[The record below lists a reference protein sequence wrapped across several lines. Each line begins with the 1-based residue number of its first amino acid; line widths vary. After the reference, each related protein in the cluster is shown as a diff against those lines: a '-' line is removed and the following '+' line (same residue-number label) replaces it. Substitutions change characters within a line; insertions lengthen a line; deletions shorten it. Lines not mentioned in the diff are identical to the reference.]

1 MGLLDFMN
9 RMVNGEPVFQDNSA
23 NNETKDKTDA
33 DPAATVQPPE
43 DVPTGP
49 VIRKGDDSSFPVVYI
64 KRTKTRIDGAKMQVY
79 CQIVNKWPE
88 EIELDKITMLGVKR
102 ELDVYLRGGE
112 EREFLVYDGPRVD
125 HESHEAQL
133 DYKTKE
139 ERDYFQAIH
148 DITFTYHVDDK
159 TYSVNEMHLREPIR
173 DIYG

>member
-9 RMVNGEPVFQDNSA
+9 RMVNGEPVFQDNP
-23 NNETKDKTDA
+23 KDDEPRINAEKAPEPT
-33 DPAATVQPPE
+33 PQPPE
-43 DVPTGP
+43 ETSSRPA
-49 VIRKGDDSSFPVVYI
+49 IRKGDESSFPLVYI
-64 KRTKTRIDGAKMQVY
+64 KRTKSRLDGPKMQVY
-79 CQIVNKWPE
+79 CQIVNTWPE
-88 EIELDKITMLGVKR
+88 EVELDKITMLGVKR

-125 HESHEAQL
+125 HEQHEAQL

-148 DITFTYHVDDK
+148 DMTFTYHPDDK

>member
-9 RMVNGEPVFQDNSA
+9 RMVNGEPIFQDDTEGKEA
-23 NNETKDKTDA
+23 KDKSGVSPTA
-33 DPAATVQPPE
+33 TNQPTEAAS
-43 DVPTGP
+43 TGP
-49 VIRKGDDSSFPVVYI
+49 IIRKGDESSFPIAYI
-64 KRTKTRIDGAKMQVY
+64 KRTKTRIDGPKMQVY

-112 EREFLVYDGPRVD
+112 EREFLVYDGPRVN
-125 HESHEAQL
+125 HEQHEAQL

-148 DITFTYHVDDK
+148 DITFTYHPEDK